1 MSSEKP
7 FWEGKTLMEIQ
18 NLDKR
23 VKVTMENGD
32 VFIGKLV
39 RRSRDT
45 DGICSLSMQLDAHRT
60 YLHVFS
66 AESSDTQ
73 PVIPSYVDTVE
84 LLDDPEY
91 ERIDSIE
98 DVRVGDIFVAMNGN
112 KFSVVAVDF
121 DDDKTNR
128 TLAVMVQV
136 DDLDSHVWMFNSNF
150 AYALRPTPKLPD
162 HDGLWL
168 DKNGKTR
175 RWALSIETESFDLT
189 FGSIHYAG
197 TRLTIPIDDD
207 EYMVYRVEIANHRR
221 GSSSLVTFH
230 LDRDDS
236 RPEHKT
242 VGQSASAYLSVDEAK
257 QIMQALQQAIKEADD
272 E

>member
-1 MSSEKP
+1 MSEKP

-39 RRSRDT
+39 RRSRDA
-45 DGICSLSMQLDAHRT
+45 DGMCSLSMQLDAHRT

-66 AESSDTQ
+66 AESFDTQ

-98 DVRVGDIFVAMNGN
+98 DVRVGDIFVANDGNRYPVMN
-112 KFSVVAVDF
+112 V
-121 DDDKTNR
+121 
-128 TLAVMVQV
+128 
-136 DDLDSHVWMFNSNF
+136 DLDSMDADGAGYAVRVNGSVPGSFWIRNSML
-150 AYALRPTPKLPD
+150 AYALRRKPKLPD

-168 DKNGKTR
+168 DKNGKT
-175 RWALSIETESFDLT
+175 WVVSESGTTLFDPESLIWRIPKISGVA
-189 FGSIHYAG
+189 FGTKSDTA
-197 TRLTIPIDDD
+197 IDLAPF
-207 EYMVYRVEIANHRR
+207 RPAKAVEA
-221 GSSSLVTFH
+221 
-230 LDRDDS
+230 
-236 RPEHKT
+236 
-242 VGQSASAYLSVDEAK
+242 
-257 QIMQALQQAIKEADD
+257 
-272 E
+272 

>member
-1 MSSEKP
+1 MSEKP

-73 PVIPSYVDTVE
+73 PIIPSYVDTIE
-84 LLDDPEY
+84 LVDDPEY
-91 ERIDSIE
+91 EHIDDINAVRKG
-98 DVRVGDIFVAMNGN
+98 DVFVANDGNRYPVMN
-112 KFSVVAVDF
+112 V
-121 DDDKTNR
+121 
-128 TLAVMVQV
+128 
-136 DDLDSHVWMFNSNF
+136 DLDSMDADGAGCAVRVNGSVHGSFWIRNSML
-150 AYALRPTPKLPD
+150 AYALRRKPKLPD

-168 DKNGKTR
+168 DKNDNTWTMR
-175 RWALSIETESFDLT
+175 D
-189 FGSIHYAG
+189 GS
-197 TRLTIPIDDD
+197 LQ
-207 EYMVYRVEIANHRR
+207 
-221 GSSSLVTFH
+221 VTC
-230 LDRDDS
+230 L
-236 RPEHKT
+236 
-242 VGQSASAYLSVDEAK
+242 G
-257 QIMQALQQAIKEADD
+257 ADD
-272 E
+272 WCFTRPWFSTDSVQVLNAAPFRPAKAVEA